1 MSKAPAFQF
10 YTGDWRKD
18 PAVQS
23 LDHEHKGIWI
33 DLLCIMWDSPERG
46 RLVLPNGDPMP
57 DEAICS
63 NLGLPLGKWEK
74 SRSKLVAYGV
84 ASEDS
89 HGVLYNRRMARETD
103 LSRVRA
109 EAGRKGAEVRWGD
122 SKTMAKDGPSSS
134 SSSSTSVKPKE
145 KPLTEAK
152 RQGTEVLVPD
162 PDLDLAPPLV
172 PGNLVQERVAQ
183 VRGALDKKQE
193 HEQRMKTY
201 IEIVFLY
208 WREMMGKTGRT
219 ILDDDRKR
227 RLRARLRENGGD
239 VAELLCVVDGA
250 LQDDFLMGTSERS
263 ENGKKYDGIGTLF
276 KNRGQVEKLAPQS
289 KYFGREVHPF
299 MQDRSET

>member
-57 DEAICS
+57 DTAICS
-63 NLGLPLGKWEK
+63 NLGLPFGKWKK

-103 LSRVRA
+103 ISRVRA

-152 RQGTEVLVPD
+152 RKGTEVLP
-162 PDLDLAPPLV
+162 PKPTLDLAPPLV
-172 PGNLVQERVAQ
+172 LGNLVQERVDQIRTAKD
-183 VRGALDKKQE
+183 RKRE
-193 HEQRMKTY
+193 HADRMEEF

-208 WREMMGKTGRT
+208 WREMMGKTGLT
-219 ILDDDRKR
+219 LLDVDRRR

-239 VAELLCVVDGA
+239 IAELLCTIDGA
-250 LQDDFLMGTSERS
+250 LKDEWLMGTSQRS
-263 ENGKKYDGIGTLF
+263 ENGKKYDGIEQIF
-276 KNRGQVEKLAPQS
+276 RDRGQVERLAPES
-289 KYFGREVHPF
+289 RYYGKEVHPF
-299 MQDRSET
+299 MQDRSE